1 MIEGQFNIDQGASE
15 RNLEIQDV
23 PGYSI
28 RTFEHAIGTVVL
40 AGHCL
45 SPDEEIVEVLDKA
58 VISEDDTRIT
68 HLSGSYASIIAR
80 ADRTTLFSDLAGQ
93 FPLYFTHAAGRV
105 HYGLN
110 LEAVAENASGMPDTL
125 GLGLELTGA
134 HSLLQR
140 RTRYKDVYRLPAA
153 HKVELAH
160 NTSEVSR
167 YDSLAPNPDAR
178 FEPTVEAVRMAL
190 YGAIAGRLTLHDT
203 ISSDFSGGLDSTSLA
218 FLTLG
223 QLGHEASLHAFHSYF
238 KDAPSGD
245 LTYAQQF
252 ALLDPRI
259 ALHLV
264 ELPKHT
270 FNFDGPDSLL
280 PPNAQLPYIKATG
293 SAIHLDG
300 TGADALFSM
309 QGSYLYDMWNA
320 DGILGAGRLI
330 PALIERARLTNSN
343 PLEGLRKIVSKPYAS
358 HEEIVIDGAR
368 ALEHGDVPT
377 DAQLGISA
385 HSLAALH
392 PSLRKRIGTAMLTA
406 SDAHDLRGYADRL
419 AVNELWAGGRAAE
432 IKRNEAAQQGVSIH
446 FPFLDHNVIR
456 ASLQLTGYKK
466 HRQHQFKAV
475 LHDALQG
482 SVPSELLARRS
493 KGSYSTEA
501 FAGVRRNAQEFRDM
515 LGHNSLLARLGI
527 IDSGAMGRI
536 ISAVELGMPDAPLSV
551 PPYAASIEK
560 WLRSRY
566 TLPAPPK
573 RPIHKAPL
581 TSPTPP
587 VFPISLTDHTRAVED
602 QAGIALY
609 NLKTKELRSLHHA
622 ASAIV
627 KIMQTQGDLEEMHE
641 AVRSTLPTEQRDH
654 AEALC
659 ANILTTLIE
668 QDFAQPDSTQPFS
681 INTSSDDRHQQAAEI
696 FYARDVQPARIV
708 DVRDY
713 IAMFRSLKK
722 TRTQL
727 DRSNLYEIVQEVHD
741 QKSQYPWSSEQRVTK
756 LLQAGHILGKYYVRR
771 LACQEL
777 SLAVV
782 VAEAHRKK
790 RVDVATGI
798 AADPRG
804 VHMWPEIDGVP
815 IRTEYDDVVTGKYTR
830 IGSW

>member
-1 MIEGQFNIDQGASE
+1 MIAGRFNIDQGRSE
-15 RNLEIQDV
+15 LNSEIQDA
-23 PGYSI
+23 PDYSI

-93 FPLYFTHAAGRV
+93 FPLYFTHTAGRV

-110 LEAVAENASGMPDTL
+110 LEAVAEHTSRLPDAL
-125 GLGLELTGA
+125 GLGLEITGA
-134 HSLLQR
+134 HSLQQQ
-140 RTRYKDVYRLPAA
+140 RTRYENVYRLPAA
-153 HKVELAH
+153 HKAEFTQ
-160 NTSEVSR
+160 NKSEVRR
-167 YDSLAPNPDAR
+167 YDSLAPKPDAH
-178 FEPTVEAVRMAL
+178 FESTVEAMRTAL
-190 YGAIAGRLTLHDT
+190 YGAIAGRLALHDT

-238 KDAPSGD
+238 KNAPSGD

-252 ALLDPRI
+252 ARLDPRI

-280 PPNAQLPYIKATG
+280 PANAQLPYIKAMG

-300 TGADALFSM
+300 TGADALFSV

-320 DGILGAGRLI
+320 DGLLGAGRLI

-343 PLEGLRKIVSKPYAS
+343 PLEGLRKIVSRPYAS
-358 HEEIVIDGAR
+358 HEEIVIASAR
-368 ALEHGDVPT
+368 ALEQGDMPT

-385 HSLAALH
+385 HSLAALY
-392 PSLRKRIGTAMLTA
+392 PSLRKRIGTAMLNA

-432 IKRNEAAQQGVSIH
+432 TKRNEAAQQGVSIH

-456 ASLQLTGYKK
+456 ASTQLTGYKK
-466 HRQHQFKAV
+466 HHQHQFKAV
-475 LHDALQG
+475 LQGALRG
-482 SVPSELLARRS
+482 SVPPELLERRS

-515 LGHNSLLARLGI
+515 LGRHSLVARLGI
-527 IDSGAMGRI
+527 IDPEAISRI

-566 TLPAPPK
+566 TLPDPPK
-573 RPIHKAPL
+573 RPIRKAPI
-581 TSPTPP
+581 TSATPP
-587 VFPISLTDHTRAVED
+587 VFPISLTNHTRAVED

-627 KIMQTQGDLEEMHE
+627 KIMQSQGDLEEMHE
-641 AVRSTLPTEQRDH
+641 AVRSTLLPDQRDQ
-654 AEALC
+654 AEILC

-668 QDFAQPDSTQPFS
+668 QDFVQPESAQPFS
-681 INTSSDDRHQQAAEI
+681 INTSDADRNQQASEI
-696 FYARDVQPARIV
+696 FYARDVPPTRIV

-713 IAMFRSLKK
+713 VAMFRSLKK
-722 TRTQL
+722 TRTLL
-727 DRSNLYEIVQEVHD
+727 DRSNLYDIVQEMHD
-741 QKSQYPWSSEQRVTK
+741 QKSPYPWSSEQRVTK
-756 LLQAGHILGKYYVRR
+756 LLHAGHVLGRYYVRR

-782 VAEAHRKK
+782 IAELHRKR

-798 AADPRG
+798 AADPRA
-804 VHMWPEIDGVP
+804 VHMWPEINGAPV
-815 IRTEYDDVVTGKYTR
+815 RTEYDDIVTGKYTR